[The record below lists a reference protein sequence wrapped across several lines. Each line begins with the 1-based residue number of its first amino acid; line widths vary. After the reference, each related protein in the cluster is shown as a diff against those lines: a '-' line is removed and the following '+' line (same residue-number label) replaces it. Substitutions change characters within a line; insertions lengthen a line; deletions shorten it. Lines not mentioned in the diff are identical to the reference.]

1 MDLTTILYISLFS
14 DATIIFPFFVCIARW
29 QTIHGLMKYIMAFV
43 LVFVVRNA
51 ITAFI
56 GEFYNY
62 KLNNLFYY
70 NLTNAVAF
78 YLILA
83 IDHQLVFT
91 QSYRKLFKL
100 FGILFGVCVVLD
112 VFNGTLSDLNT
123 GLWGIYT
130 YPASVILIILV
141 ILLYFYDLVKGM
153 RVFQIT
159 TYPFF
164 WFNAGALVFY
174 SGSSII
180 HILTSET
187 FNQPPDIATNYWLL
201 EAVLAIIFNC
211 MIAISVLYSKN
222 TTFIKVD
229 SQQ

>member
-1 MDLTTILYISLFS
+1 MTPSLILYISLFS
-14 DATIIFPFFVCIARW
+14 DLTILFPFFVCVFRW
-29 QTIHGLMKYIMAFV
+29 QTLRGLMKYILAFV

-51 ITAFI
+51 ITSFI

-83 IDHQLVFT
+83 INHQLVSNH
-91 QSYRKLFKL
+91 SYKKLFNL
-100 FGILFGVCVVLD
+100 FGILFGVCVVMD
-112 VFNGTLSDLNT
+112 VFNGTLSDPNT

-130 YPASVILIILV
+130 YPASVILIILL

-164 WFNAGALVFY
+164 WFNAGALIFY

-187 FNQPPDIATNYWLL
+187 FNQSRDVATNYWLL

-211 MIAISVLYSKN
+211 MIAVSVLYSKN
-222 TTFIKVD
+222 ANFIKTD
-229 SQQ
+229 TYQ

>member
-1 MDLTTILYISLFS
+1 
-14 DATIIFPFFVCIARW
+14 
-29 QTIHGLMKYIMAFV
+29 MKYILAFV

-83 IDHQLVFT
+83 INLRLVFNET
-91 QSYRKLFKL
+91 YRKLFRL

-211 MIAISVLYSKN
+211 MIAISVIYSKN

>member
-1 MDLTTILYISLFS
+1 MTPSLILYISLFS
-14 DATIIFPFFVCIARW
+14 DLTILFPLLVCIFRWKKITGLLKYIAALVILFFVRNTLTICI
-29 QTIHGLMKYIMAFV
+29 G
-43 LVFVVRNA
+43 VFSD
-51 ITAFI
+51 
-56 GEFYNY
+56 YN
-62 KLNNLFYY
+62 LNNLFYY

-83 IDHQLVFT
+83 INHQLVFN